1 MKHTKVDLLV
11 MDLKRNRSS
20 SHYRIIKKSTP
31 PRKRAKRGQAM
42 REWVFK

>member
-20 SHYRIIKKSTP
+20 SHYRIIKKNQHHL
-31 PRKRAKRGQAM
+31 A
-42 REWVFK
+42 REQSVGRL

>member
-20 SHYRIIKKSTP
+20 SHYRIIKKIITTSQESKAWADCE
-31 PRKRAKRGQAM
+31 RM
-42 REWVFK
+42 SI